1 MIWKPC
7 PWIKQISRDWLGQF
21 HVVFS
26 VYTYEKIW
34 KVSGN
39 VSRHLCS
46 IKTKWQRVWTSHS
59 VQTPMVVWVH
69 EYSIML
75 LYVFVCHDVMSSLKA
90 TVSWEVWQCQL
101 SQNKEE
107 DDIPAEI
114 YASVHLCCC
123 VCVCVRVH
131 VSKTEIEDIIYS
143 LSGRA
148 FVC

>member
-1 MIWKPC
+1 
-7 PWIKQISRDWLGQF
+7 
-21 HVVFS
+21 
-26 VYTYEKIW
+26 
-34 KVSGN
+34 
-39 VSRHLCS
+39 
-46 IKTKWQRVWTSHS
+46 
-59 VQTPMVVWVH
+59 MVVWVH

-148 FVC
+148 FVCQEGLYCQLCQNNRIGDIPTEVFVCLCLCAWEYECDYLSVAYCDSQAFVKFYLNLAIWL